1 MIRAAFCALGSVVIW
16 SGVTMADVA
25 YAAHHLAVVDR
36 VAIGVGGVGAVL
48 VGMELLVQAWR
59 DR

>member
-1 MIRAAFCALGSVVIW
+1 MIRAAFCALGAIAAW
-16 SGVTMADVA
+16 SGITMANVA
-25 YAAHHLAVVDR
+25 YVAHHLAVVDR
-36 VAIGVGGVGAVL
+36 VAIGVGAVGAVL